1 MLPHG
6 RYKVSTI
13 KCWRI
18 VLFGTTTSARRAAR
32 NKCRFGQRT
41 KLRSKERHSER
52 SISERSIGRSAS
64 ERRVGAKTEPWK
76 NGMNTCFRANANCPQ
91 LQTELRNGQ
100 SFGTKRASK
109 QTAAV
114 RCSECGQSQQAVR
127 GDTAVQSQ
135 QVQPVCKRPQ
145 HVDVHVSCTCQR
157 KL

>member
-1 MLPHG
+1 MALPLQHG
-6 RYKVSTI
+6 
-13 KCWRI
+13 
-18 VLFGTTTSARRAAR
+18 AAR

-41 KLRSKERHSER
+41 KLRSKERHSEQ

-114 RCSECGQSQQAVR
+114 RCSECGQSQRTVR
-127 GDTAVQSQ
+127 VSTAVQSQ
-135 QVQPVCKRPQ
+135 QVQPQCARDRNMCCCMS
-145 HVDVHVSCTCQR
+145 DVKLYELYLSCAPCCV
-157 KL
+157 LDEPVAHL